1 MGSLLIDRRKALVGA
16 SASALQILF
25 FVNRAQAQAGTADD
39 GWRRFVG
46 EKFGTTIEYPPGFEA
61 LPEPDAHDGV
71 TLVARDGARI
81 LAYASFNIEE
91 QSLDDFAVSSLHGD
105 DYARVTYRK
114 RGQDFLVVS
123 GLRDIE
129 GRESVFYERYYL
141 PPDAE
146 TIHAV
151 AITYPRELKA
161 VYDPLVGRIAG
172 SLRQAR

>member
-16 SASALQILF
+16 GASAMQILT
-25 FVNRAQAQAGTADD
+25 FVNRAQAQAGAVDD
-39 GWRRFVG
+39 SWRRFVG

-71 TLVARDGARI
+71 TLVTRDGARI

-91 QSLDDFAVSSLHGD
+91 QSLDDFAVSSFHGD
-105 DYARVTYRK
+105 DYARVTYCK
-114 RGQDFLVVS
+114 RGPDFLVVS
-123 GLRDIE
+123 GLREIE

-161 VYDPLVGRIAG
+161 IYDPLVGRIAG

>member
-1 MGSLLIDRRKALVGA
+1 MGSLLIDRRAALIGVG
-16 SASALQILF
+16 ASALQILTLI
-25 FVNRAQAQAGTADD
+25 NRAQAGTTDD
-39 GWRRFVG
+39 AWRRFVG

-71 TLVARDGARI
+71 TLVAADGARI
-81 LAYASFNIEE
+81 LAYASYNLED
-91 QSLDDFAVSSLHGD
+91 QSLDDFTASRLEGE

-114 RGQDFLVVS
+114 RGKDFLVVS

-146 TIHAV
+146 TFHAV

-161 VYDPLVGRIAG
+161 IYDPLVGRIAG

>member
-1 MGSLLIDRRKALVGA
+1 MGSLLIDRRAALVGV
-16 SASALQILF
+16 SASALQILTLI
-25 FVNRAQAQAGTADD
+25 NQAQAGTMDD
-39 GWRRFVG
+39 AWRRFVG

-71 TLVARDGARI
+71 TLVTRDGARI

-91 QSLDDFAVSSLHGD
+91 QSLDDFAVSSFHGD
-105 DYARVTYRK
+105 DYERVTYRK
-114 RGQDFLVVS
+114 RGPDFLVVS

-141 PPDAE
+141 PPDGE

-161 VYDPLVGRIAG
+161 IYDPLVGRIG
-172 SLRQAR
+172 SSLRQAR

>member
-1 MGSLLIDRRKALVGA
+1 MGSLLIDRRAALIGV
-16 SASALQILF
+16 SASATQILIF
-25 FVNRAQAQAGTADD
+25 LNRGQAQAGAADD

-61 LPEPDAHDGV
+61 MPEPDAHDGV
-71 TLVARDGARI
+71 TFVARDGARI

-105 DYARVTYRK
+105 DYARVTYRA
-114 RGQDFLVVS
+114 RGKDFLVVS

-129 GRESVFYERYYL
+129 GRESVFYERYCMA
-141 PPDAE
+141 PDRE

-151 AITYPRELKA
+151 AITYPLELKA
-161 VYDPLVGRIAG
+161 TYDPLVKRIAG
-172 SLRQAR
+172 SLRQMR

>member
-1 MGSLLIDRRKALVGA
+1 MGSLLIDRRRALAGA
-16 SASALQILF
+16 SAGALQLF
-25 FVNRAQAQAGTADD
+25 IIFNRAQAQATAAED

-46 EKFGTTIEYPPGFEA
+46 EKFGTTIEYPPGFKA

-71 TLVARDGARI
+71 TLVAPDGARI
-81 LAYASFNIEE
+81 LAYASYNLED
-91 QSLDDFAVSSLHGD
+91 QSLDDFAASTLHGD

-114 RGQDFLVVS
+114 RGKDFLVVS

-141 PPDAE
+141 PPDGEA
-146 TIHAV
+146 IHAV
-151 AITYPRELKA
+151 AITYPRELKPN
-161 VYDPLVGRIAG
+161 YDPLVGRIAS

>member
-1 MGSLLIDRRKALVGA
+1 MGSLLISRRLALTGA
-16 SASALQILF
+16 SAGVLQFCI
-25 FVNRAQAQAGTADD
+25 FVSPAHAQAGAADD

-71 TLVARDGARI
+71 TLVAPDGARI

-114 RGQDFLVVS
+114 RGKDFLVVS

-161 VYDPLVGRIAG
+161 IYDPLVGRIAG